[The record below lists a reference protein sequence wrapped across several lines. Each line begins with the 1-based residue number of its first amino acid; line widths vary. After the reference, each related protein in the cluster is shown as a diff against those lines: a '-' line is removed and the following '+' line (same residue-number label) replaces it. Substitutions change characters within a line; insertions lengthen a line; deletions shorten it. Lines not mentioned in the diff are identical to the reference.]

1 MTSVGKIL
9 VFFNLIF
16 SVGVAALIAIVF
28 STRTN
33 WKGEFEKMKNTAMV
47 YEAALKEADV
57 RLQNEIRSREESIAA
72 LTATRSR
79 LESQVNTAQAAELA
93 AKADLTKAQ
102 QAVAAAQV
110 NLDASEKEVKRLQ
123 GERDV
128 LGQDKLDRE
137 KMVTE
142 LTKGINDAR
151 QAKVDAENRAKA
163 SAYNA
168 EQLRDQLKDV
178 IRERESL
185 RGQLGNFGQGGGRT
199 PSVTDPIVPPPPKDV
214 KGVVTV
220 VSERQDGLAQ
230 ISIGSNQGLA
240 RGNTLVVYRINPN
253 DPKASQYLGEL
264 LISKVFPAEAVGQ
277 FKPASRSTG
286 ALKVGDEVAASVSSR

>member
-33 WKGEFEKMKNTAMV
+33 WKTEFEKAKSTALI
-47 YEAALKEADV
+47 YEAALKEAEY
-57 RLQNEIRSREESIAA
+57 RIQNETRSLQETVAA
-72 LTATRSR
+72 LSSTNRR
-79 LESQVNTAQAAELA
+79 LDEQVKEAVKQSLDAKAELA
-93 AKADLTKAQ
+93 KAQ
-102 QAVAAAQV
+102 TTVTLAQN

-123 GERDV
+123 SERD
-128 LGQDKLDRE
+128 LLAQDKLERE

-142 LTKGINDAR
+142 LTKGINDER
-151 QAKVDAENRAKA
+151 QKRVDAENKSKS
-163 SAYNA
+163 SAYVS

-178 IRERESL
+178 IRERELL
-185 RGQLGNFGQGGGRT
+185 RGQVSNFATGGSRNA
-199 PSVTDPIVPPPPKDV
+199 SVLDPIVSPPPKDV
-214 KGVVTV
+214 KGTVTEV
-220 VSERQDGLAQ
+220 ANNGLAQ

-240 RGNTLVVYRINPN
+240 VNNKLVVFRIDPN

-264 LISKVFPAEAVGQ
+264 LITRVQPSAAVGQ
-277 FKPASRSTG
+277 FQPATQRVK
-286 ALKVGDEVAASVSSR
+286 LPKVGDEVAATLTGR

>member
-79 LESQVNTAQAAELA
+79 LESQVSTAQGAELA
-93 AKADLTKAQ
+93 AKADLAKAQ
-102 QAVAAAQV
+102 LAVAAAQG

-123 GERDV
+123 AERDV

-178 IRERESL
+178 IRERELL
-185 RGQLGNFGQGGGRT
+185 RGQTPGQGGGRT